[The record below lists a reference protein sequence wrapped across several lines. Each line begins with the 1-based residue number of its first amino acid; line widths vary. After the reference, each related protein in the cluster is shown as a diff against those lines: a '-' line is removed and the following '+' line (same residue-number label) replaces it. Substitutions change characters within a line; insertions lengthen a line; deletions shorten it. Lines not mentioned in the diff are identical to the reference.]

1 MKRGGDV
8 AVDFPGLTII
18 HHNQPERKT
27 AWHTHDNEHQLILVL
42 QGRVLLEAEGERKLV
57 ATAGRT
63 LLIPA
68 GCSHAFHSQEAHQGE
83 RVLALV
89 QRPLWDDAGGASPCL
104 GVHVTQALVREVLF
118 FLLLH
123 PHTAFAGPFAHA
135 AVVATC
141 EALRLAGH
149 SSPLWPD
156 SGNHKASESFSQHV
170 RSRAPDERVKRAL
183 FYLEEQAFEDVPLA
197 KLAKASGLSERNL
210 SRLFLQQTGMT
221 PKQMQTR
228 MRIAKACDLLRSG
241 QRTVTDVAFEVGYG
255 GLSSFFSAFRAVTG
269 KSPSEWR
276 DSEVALARTGKP
288 RPPKAP

>member
-27 AWHTHDNEHQLILVL
+27 DWHTHDNEHQLILVL
-42 QGRVLLEAEGERKLV
+42 QGRVLLESKGERTLV

-68 GCSHAFHSQEAHQGE
+68 GLSHAFHSQEAHQGE

-89 QRPLWDDAGGASPCL
+89 QRSLWDDAGGGSPRL

-123 PHTAFAGPFAHA
+123 PHTTFAAPFAHA
-135 AVVATC
+135 A
-141 EALRLAGH
+141 
-149 SSPLWPD
+149 
-156 SGNHKASESFSQHV
+156 
-170 RSRAPDERVKRAL
+170 
-183 FYLEEQAFEDVPLA
+183 VPLA
-197 KLAKASGLSERNL
+197 KLAKTSGLSERNL
-210 SRLFLQQTGMT
+210 SRLFLQQTGMA

-228 MRIAKACDLLRSG
+228 LRIAKACDLLSRG

-276 DSEVALARTGKP
+276 DSEDAVARIRKP
-288 RPPKAP
+288 RPPKEP